1 MIRLFSWGL
10 GLGLIWSLYW
20 AGTGYW
26 MQSSVAQ
33 WFDTQEA
40 RGWQADYADLSLGG
54 FPMRHVTTITAP
66 ALADPAT
73 GTAWRT
79 QAVTLDGRAI
89 WPGHVTMAFADA
101 PQLFSYFDQTV
112 VLNAEDMIADLRLKP
127 GLALELEETALTS
140 GAWALTLEDELLAR
154 ANTLEVSTTQ
164 QDEPTVYAIDARA
177 QAFTPGASVREVA
190 RLSRT
195 LPKAFDAFE
204 LQAVITWDK
213 PWDRSA
219 LETARPQPRHVDL
232 RLADAKWGALRVLA
246 AGEFS
251 VDENGVPDGVIT
263 IKAENWRDML
273 SIAETAGVLPTQA
286 AGPLERTLNLLEGLS
301 GNPNALD
308 IQLNLRGGAIA
319 LGPIPLGPAPRFI
332 LR

>member
-1 MIRLFSWGL
+1 MIRLLKWVL
-10 GLGLIWSLYW
+10 GLCLVWSLYW
-20 AGTGYW
+20 VGSGW
-26 MQSSVAQ
+26 WVQSRIEN
-33 WFDTQEA
+33 WFQVQQG

-54 FPMRHVTTITAP
+54 FPTRHVSTISVP

-79 QAVTLDGRAI
+79 DQVILDNRAI
-89 WPGHVTMAFADA
+89 WPGHVALSFADG

-112 VLNAEDMIADLRLKP
+112 VLTTQDMVADLSLKP
-127 GLALELEETALTS
+127 GLALELEETALKS
-140 GAWALTLEDELLAR
+140 GPLALTFEKEALAR
-154 ANTLEVSTTQ
+154 AETLELSTTQ
-164 QDEPTVYAIDARA
+164 QEQPETYSVTAVA
-177 QAFTPGASVREVA
+177 QAFTPGARVREVA
-190 RLSRT
+190 RLSRALPESFET
-195 LPKAFDAFE
+195 LE
-204 LQAVITWDK
+204 LQAVITWSK
-213 PWDRSA
+213 PWDRTA
-219 LETARPQPRHVDL
+219 LEVSRPQPRHVNL

-273 SIAETAGVLPTQA
+273 SIAQEAGVLPPQA
-286 AGPLERTLNLLEGLS
+286 ASPIERVLNLLEGLS

-319 LGPIPLGPAPRFI
+319 VGPIPIGPAPRLI